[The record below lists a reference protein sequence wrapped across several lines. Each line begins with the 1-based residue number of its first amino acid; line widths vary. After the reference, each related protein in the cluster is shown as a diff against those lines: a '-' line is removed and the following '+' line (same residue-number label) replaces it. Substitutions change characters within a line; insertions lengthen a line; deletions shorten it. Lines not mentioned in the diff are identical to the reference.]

1 MSTEYKIAETDN
13 FSKKIESREFKTIYS
28 KIINYV
34 YPQLRVN
41 PFYGLNIKKL
51 KGEYSNIYRYRIGNF
66 RLFYQIDS
74 GKIIVFIIDINQR
87 KDSYKKKK

>member
-51 KGEYSNIYRYRIGNF
+51 KDEYSNIYRYRIGNF
-66 RLFYQIDS
+66 RLFYQIES
-74 GKIIVFIIDINQR
+74 EKIIVFIIDISQR